1 MRTRSLARSRDREVA
16 KSRKENA
23 RVSPS
28 SQPKKNAVHRS
39 VKQRD
44 RGGEVKEKKNEWC
57 LSEERER
64 VHANANPA
72 TEGCIIGKLKESQR
86 QNVSRQRERRLIVV
100 HDVRRRITVVRG

>member
-16 KSRKENA
+16 NSRKENA

-39 VKQRD
+39 IEKGD
-44 RGGEVKEKKNEWC
+44 GEGEVKEKKGKRKENERC

-64 VHANANPA
+64 VHANARARTRTLPPKVA
-72 TEGCIIGKLKESQR
+72 SQA
-86 QNVSRQRERRLIVV
+86 S
-100 HDVRRRITVVRG
+100 